1 MTHTQTLLF
10 SDAYRSIDND
20 ARRAAD
26 AAAHADLDGDDD
38 SIVRAALNAAQHQ
51 QSPALIEALRRNDL
65 NLLIR
70 GY

>member
-1 MTHTQTLLF
+1 MTQTQTLLF
-10 SDAYRSIDND
+10 IDAYRSIDND

-26 AAAHADLDGDDD
+26 AAAYADLDGDDD
-38 SIVRAALNAAQHQ
+38 LIVRAGLSAAQGQ
-51 QSPALIEALRRNDL
+51 QSPAVVEALRSNDL